1 MSAMLTHWELEHYRQ
16 LYRNQI
22 DRLVETL
29 TVRLLP
35 TFDSVHAEVESIQ
48 QEAYRASREC
58 ANDGNWLDP
67 QMAHE
72 AAFEASLAHFDIVL
86 DLRQGLQNMFVVS
99 LYHLFEQQVRA
110 FHVRVLRQKPLKF
123 GPDVLKAWNKTL
135 PGPVLTTDQCSG
147 LDELRLLVNTIKH
160 GDGTSAHELYAVA
173 PHLFLAD
180 WEQDALDDPT
190 VIVHKPDIG
199 APFFGSE
206 ALEDVP
212 VHLDRR
218 GPSTLLGSVLGHLFR
233 PQAGLEV
240 CRSLEHGKPG

>member
-1 MSAMLTHWELEHYRQ
+1 MLTHWELEHYRQ

-35 TFDSVHAEVESIQ
+35 TFDSVHAEVEALQ

-58 ANDGNWLDP
+58 ANDGNGLDP
-67 QMAHE
+67 QTAHE

-86 DLRQGLQNMFVVS
+86 DLRQGLQNMFAVS

-110 FHVRVLRQKPLKF
+110 FHVRVLNHKPLKF
-123 GPDVLKAWNKTL
+123 GPDVLKAWDKTL
-135 PGPVLTTDQCSG
+135 PDPVLTTEQRSG
-147 LDELRLLVNTIKH
+147 LDELRLLANTVKH
-160 GDGTSAHELYAVA
+160 GDGASAQELYTAA

-180 WEQDALDDPT
+180 YEQDALDDPT

-199 APFFGSE
+199 TPLFGQDLFVRLDDIHRYRQLLNGVWSAYLE
-206 ALEDVP
+206 AL
-212 VHLDRR
+212 H
-218 GPSTLLGSVLGHLFR
+218 G
-233 PQAGLEV
+233 AG
-240 CRSLEHGKPG
+240 RS

>member
-1 MSAMLTHWELEHYRQ
+1 MLTHWELEHYRQ

>member
-1 MSAMLTHWELEHYRQ
+1 MSFSRLDDGKDRTAMLTHWELEHYRQ

-35 TFDSVHAEVESIQ
+35 TFDSVHAEVEALQ

-58 ANDGNWLDP
+58 ANDGNGLDP
-67 QMAHE
+67 QTAHE

-86 DLRQGLQNMFVVS
+86 DLRQGLQNMFAVS

-110 FHVRVLRQKPLKF
+110 FHVRVLNHKPLKF
-123 GPDVLKAWNKTL
+123 GSDVLKAWDKTL
-135 PGPVLTTDQCSG
+135 PDPVLTTEQRSG
-147 LDELRLLVNTIKH
+147 LDELRLLANAVKH
-160 GDGTSAHELYAVA
+160 GDGASAQELYTAA

-180 WEQDALDDPT
+180 YEQDALDDPT

-199 APFFGSE
+199 TPLFGQDLFVRLDDIHRYRQLLNGVWSAYLE
-206 ALEDVP
+206 AL
-212 VHLDRR
+212 H
-218 GPSTLLGSVLGHLFR
+218 G
-233 PQAGLEV
+233 AG
-240 CRSLEHGKPG
+240 RS

>member
-1 MSAMLTHWELEHYRQ
+1 MLTHWELEHYRQ

-35 TFDSVHAEVESIQ
+35 TFDSVHAEVEALQ

-58 ANDGNWLDP
+58 ANDGNGLDP
-67 QMAHE
+67 QTVHE

-86 DLRQGLQNMFVVS
+86 DLRQGLQNMFAVS

-110 FHVRVLRQKPLKF
+110 FHVRVLHQKPLKF
-123 GPDVLKAWNKTL
+123 GPDVLKAWDKTL
-135 PGPVLTTDQCSG
+135 PDPVLSMDQRSG
-147 LDELRLLVNTIKH
+147 LDELRLLANTVKH
-160 GDGTSAHELYAVA
+160 GDGTSAHELYVVA

-180 WEQDALDDPT
+180 WEQDALDDPR

-199 APFFGSE
+199 APLFGQDLFVRPGDIHRYRQLLNGVWSTYLE
-206 ALEDVP
+206 AF
-212 VHLDRR
+212 HGR
-218 GPSTLLGSVLGHLFR
+218 G
-233 PQAGLEV
+233 
-240 CRSLEHGKPG
+240 